1 MKISEVHTYGLHDSI
16 VASGLPMISE
26 YNEHVWNQA
35 FAKFSNHKTRAAKL
49 ADNPVGSGHLTFLS
63 GIIVQMNITAT
74 VKWWEQWQRY
84 HFQQIVSSMSTM
96 HRLRRM
102 MKENTVS
109 FNEKTSP
116 AVIESFMNLLND
128 ENSTDEVLAY
138 SCPMGIELTARVT
151 TNYLQ
156 LRTMYYQRRYHK
168 LEEWRVFC
176 SFIESLPM
184 SKVLVT
190 NIPDDTENGCNH

>member
-1 MKISEVHTYGLHDSI
+1 MKISESHVYGLHDSI
-16 VASGLPMISE
+16 VASGLPMYSE
-26 YNEHVWNQA
+26 YDEHTWNES
-35 FAKFSNHKTRAAKL
+35 FTKFNSHKSRAMRL
-49 ADNPVGSGHLTFLS
+49 SENPSGSGHLTFLS

-96 HRLRRM
+96 HRLRKM
-102 MKENTVS
+102 MKQNTIT

-116 AVIESFMNLLND
+116 AVIQSFIDLLND
-128 ENSTDEVLAY
+128 DEVSDETLAY

-156 LRTMYYQRRYHK
+156 LKTMYYQRRNHK
-168 LEEWRVFC
+168 LEEWRAFC
-176 SFIESLPM
+176 NFVESLPM
-184 SKVLVT
+184 SKMLIT
-190 NIPDDTENGCNH
+190 NMPDTQVEEG